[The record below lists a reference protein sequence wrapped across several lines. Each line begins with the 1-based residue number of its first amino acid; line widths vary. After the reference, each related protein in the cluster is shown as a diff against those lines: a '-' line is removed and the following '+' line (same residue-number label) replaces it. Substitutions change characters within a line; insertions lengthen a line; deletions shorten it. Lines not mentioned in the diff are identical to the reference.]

1 MKIEIALKIK
11 DFVAGF
17 VFEALHERGQ
27 YLVLRLLELS

>member
-27 YLVLRLLELS
+27 YLVFKAS